1 MVKHSPTTA
10 LPEDPL
16 WYKDAIIYQVH
27 VRAFKDSDADG
38 AGDFQGLTSRL
49 DYLEDLGINTIW
61 LLPFYP
67 SPLKDDGYDI
77 ADYTAIHPSYGT
89 LADFNRFVKEA
100 HRRGLRVITE
110 LVINHTSDQHPW
122 FQMARKAPKGS
133 KERDFYVWSDS
144 MEKYAGTR
152 IIFKDFESS
161 NWSADPV
168 AGAYFWH
175 RFYSHQPDLN
185 FDNPRVRK
193 SIIQLMELWFKRG
206 VDGMRLDAVPYL
218 YEREGTSCEN
228 LPETHAFLK
237 QLRRHI
243 DARFPNRML
252 LAEANQ
258 WPEDAA
264 AYFGNGDECHMAF
277 HFPIMPRL
285 FMAIRQEN
293 RFPIV
298 DILNETPPIPDSA
311 QWAMFLRNHDELTL
325 EMVTDRERDY
335 MYQVYARD
343 REMRINLGI
352 RRRLAPLLGN
362 ERRAIE
368 LMNSLLLS
376 LNGTP
381 VIYYGDEIGMGDNI
395 FLGDRNGVRTPMQWS
410 ADRNAG
416 FSRANPQRLYLPV
429 IIDPEY
435 HYEAV
440 NVENQQNNPRSLLW
454 WMKRMIHLRRQY
466 QAFGRGS
473 LEFVSSSNPKI
484 IAFIRRYR
492 EEILLVVANLSRYSQ
507 CVQLE
512 LNAFEGLMPVEIGGG
527 AEFTIIND
535 QPYPMTMDA
544 YAYYWFALQAPRED
558 NLPAVSQDAELPVLE
573 LDKTWENLFKEKRGP
588 LEAVLTG
595 YLRQRRWFGGKA
607 RKLETLKISDT
618 VRIKIG
624 PRAIANLLILRVE
637 YSDGS
642 RESYLLPITCA
653 RGERAEQIREQAPGA
668 IVALLSSDGRDA
680 GLLFDAMWDE
690 RFTAALMGLIRKGRP
705 HKDAGG
711 VLTVIPTR
719 AARMLIPR
727 SEEMPEARVLQ
738 SEQSNTSVFFGDRVI
753 LKLFRR
759 IESGINPDF
768 EIGHALTEKVHFD
781 YTPPL
786 AGALTYKPPHQDPA
800 TIAIAHGFIEN
811 QGDAWQFTLEYLSR
825 YYENALAK
833 EVEIESAPMTDIQ
846 NPLDCVA
853 LQAPELARELFG
865 VYQQHAELLGQR
877 SGEFHCALASLSAEP
892 DFKPDPFTMF
902 YRQAQYQSM
911 RGLCTQVFRMLRER
925 RLAVPEPY
933 QDDMRRVLAL
943 EAAILDRFRPIK
955 DYYFTSTRI
964 RTHGDY
970 HLGQVLFTG
979 KDFMIMDFEGEPARS
994 LNERRDKVSALRDV
1008 AGMLRSL
1015 HYASFAA
1022 LFSLRE
1028 RGSPIRRENAEPWR
1042 KYWYLWS
1049 GAAFLRGYLAVTAQ
1063 SGFMPRDRD
1072 ELVILVHAYA
1082 LEKAIYELGYEL
1094 NNRPDWIGIPLQG
1107 ILEIMGQDQS

>member
-1 MVKHSPTTA
+1 MKHSESA
-10 LPEDPL
+10 AMHDNPL

-27 VRAFKDSDADG
+27 VRAFQDSDADG
-38 AGDFQGLTSRL
+38 SGDFQGLTSRL
-49 DYLEDLGINTIW
+49 DYLEDLGVNTIW

-89 LADFNRFVKEA
+89 LPDFTRFMKEA

-122 FQMARKAPKGS
+122 FQMARRAPEGS
-133 KERDFYVWSDS
+133 RERDFYVWSAS
-144 MEKYAGTR
+144 MDKYAGTR
-152 IIFKDFESS
+152 IIFKDFETS

-168 AGAYFWH
+168 AGAYYWH

-193 SIIQLMELWFKRG
+193 AIVQLMELWFKRG

-228 LPETHAFLK
+228 LPETHAFLR
-237 QLRRHI
+237 QLRRHM

-264 AYFGNGDECHMAF
+264 AYFGQGDECHMAF

-285 FMAIRQEN
+285 FMAIRMEN

-298 DILNETPPIPDSA
+298 DILSETPAIPDNA

-381 VIYYGDEIGMGDNI
+381 VIYYGDEIGMGDNV

-466 QAFGRGS
+466 KSFGRGS
-473 LEFVSSSNPKI
+473 LDFVATSNSKI
-484 IAFIRRYR
+484 LAFIRRY
-492 EEILLVVANLSRYSQ
+492 EEETVLVVANLSRYSQ
-507 CVQLE
+507 SVQLE
-512 LNAFEGLMPVEIGGG
+512 LNAHAGMVPMEIGGG
-527 AEFTIIND
+527 TDFPLIED
-535 QPYPMTMDA
+535 QPYRMTMDP
-544 YAYYWFALQAPRED
+544 YAYYWFALQPQQSER
-558 NLPAVSQDAELPVLE
+558 LPAVSTDRELPVIE
-573 LDKTWENLFKEKRGP
+573 LDKSWENIFKGKAGF
-588 LEAVLTG
+588 LEQILTD

-607 RKLETLKISDT
+607 RKMETLKISDT
-618 VRIKIG
+618 VRLKIG
-624 PRAIANLLILRVE
+624 PRATAVLLILRVE
-637 YSDGS
+637 YTDGS
-642 RESYLLPITCA
+642 RESYLLPVTCA
-653 RGERAEQIREQAPGA
+653 RGERAGQIREETPGA
-668 IVALLSSDGRDA
+668 IVAMLESEGREA
-680 GLLFDAMWDE
+680 GLLIDAMWDA
-690 RFTAALMGLIRKGRP
+690 RFAAVLVGLVRKGRVP
-705 HKDAGG
+705 RDAGG
-711 VLTVIPTR
+711 VLNVAPTQRARAIIPSPDQ
-719 AARMLIPR
+719 L
-727 SEEMPEARVLQ
+727 SEPRVLQ
-738 SEQSNTSVFFGDRVI
+738 TEQSNTSVFFGNQIVM
-753 LKLFRR
+753 KLFRR
-759 IESGINPDF
+759 IEPGVNPDF
-768 EIGHALTEKVHFD
+768 EVGRALTEQGRFEQ
-781 YTPPL
+781 TPPV
-786 AGALTYKPPHQDPA
+786 AGSVTYKPQHQDVA
-800 TIAIAHGFIEN
+800 TVAIVHAFIEN
-811 QGDAWQFTLEYLSR
+811 QGDAWEYTLEYLGR
-825 YYENALAK
+825 FFEDALAK
-833 EVEIESAPMTDIQ
+833 ETEIETPPRVDGLQ
-846 NPLDCVA
+846 PLDGVSESP
-853 LQAPELARELFG
+853 PELARELFG
-865 VYQQHAELLGQR
+865 VFQQHAELLGRR
-877 SGEFHCALASLSAEP
+877 SGEFHRVLASLDSQA
-892 DFKPDPFTMF
+892 DFKPEPFTMF
-902 YRQAQYQSM
+902 YRQALYQSM
-911 RGLCTQVFRMLRER
+911 RGLCTEVLRMLRER
-925 RLAVPEPY
+925 RSTIPEPH
-933 QDDMRRVLAL
+933 QEAVRQVLAL
-943 EAAILDRFRPIK
+943 EKSVIDRFRPLREHH
-955 DYYFTSTRI
+955 FTSLRI
-964 RTHGDY
+964 RTHGDF

-994 LNERRDKVSALRDV
+994 LGERRGKASALRDV

-1022 LFSLRE
+1022 LFNLRE
-1028 RGSPIRRENAEPWR
+1028 RGAPVKIENAEPWR
-1042 KYWYLWS
+1042 ALWYAWS
-1049 GAAFLRGYLAVTAQ
+1049 GAAFLRGYMSVTAECA
-1063 SGFMPRDRD
+1063 FMPRETE
-1072 ELVILVHAYA
+1072 ELVILLEAYT

-1107 ILEIMGQDQS
+1107 ILEIMGCES

>member
-1 MVKHSPTTA
+1 MKHSRPVA
-10 LPEDPL
+10 IQENPL

-27 VRAFKDSDADG
+27 VRAFQDSDADG
-38 AGDFQGLTSRL
+38 SGDFQGLTSRL

-77 ADYTAIHPSYGT
+77 SDYTAIHPSYGT
-89 LADFNRFVKEA
+89 LSDFSRFMKEA

-122 FQMARKAPKGS
+122 FQMARRAPRGS

-144 MEKYAGTR
+144 MDKYAGTR

-168 AGAYFWH
+168 AGAYYWH
-175 RFYSHQPDLN
+175 RFYAHQPDLN

-193 SIIQLMELWFKRG
+193 AIIQLMELWFKRG

-228 LPETHAFLK
+228 LPETHLFLK
-237 QLRRHI
+237 QLRRHM

-264 AYFGNGDECHMAF
+264 AYFGQGDECHMAF

-285 FMAIRQEN
+285 FMAIRMEN

-298 DILNETPPIPDSA
+298 DILNETPSIPENA

-381 VIYYGDEIGMGDNI
+381 VIYYGDEIGMGDNV

-466 QAFGRGS
+466 RAFGRGS
-473 LEFVSSSNPKI
+473 LHFVSTSNPKI
-484 IAFIRRYR
+484 LAFIRRYQD
-492 EEILLVVANLSRYSQ
+492 ETVLVVASLSRYSQ
-507 CVQLE
+507 SVLLE
-512 LNAFEGLMPVEIGGG
+512 LNEFAGMVPMEIGGG
-527 AEFTIIND
+527 TDFPAIDD
-535 QPYPMTMDA
+535 QPYPMTMDP
-544 YAYYWFALQAPRED
+544 YAYYWFALQPQREEM
-558 NLPAVSQDAELPVLE
+558 LPATSTDQEWPVLLME
-573 LDKTWENLFKEKRGP
+573 KNWENLFKGKQNP
-588 LEAVLTG
+588 LELILTE
-595 YLRQRRWFGGKA
+595 YLRRRRWFGGKA
-607 RKLETLKISDT
+607 RKMEAVKISDT
-618 VRIKIG
+618 VRLKIG
-624 PRAIANLLILRVE
+624 PRGVANLLIVRVE

-642 RESYLLPITCA
+642 RESYLLPLTCA
-653 RGERAEQIREQAPGA
+653 RGERAEQIRQESPTA
-668 IVALLSSDGRDA
+668 IVARLESDGREA
-680 GLLFDAMWDE
+680 GLLIDAMWDE
-690 RFTAALMGLIRKGRP
+690 RFAATLVGLVRKGRP
-705 HKDAGG
+705 PRDVSSVVG
-711 VLTVIPTR
+711 VVPTR
-719 AARMLIPR
+719 VARTLIP
-727 SEEMPEARVLQ
+727 SPEQLPEPRVLQ
-738 SEQSNTSVFFGDRVI
+738 TEQSNTSVFFGKQIV

-759 IESGINPDF
+759 VESGVNPDF
-768 EIGHALTEKVHFD
+768 EIGQALTEYGHFEN
-781 YTPPL
+781 TPPL
-786 AGALTYKPPHQDPA
+786 MGAITYKPPHQDIA
-800 TIAIAHGFIEN
+800 TIAIVHAFIEN
-811 QGDAWQFTLEYLSR
+811 QGDAWEYTIEYLGR
-825 YYENALAK
+825 FYENALAK
-833 EVEIESAPMTDIQ
+833 ETEIDVLPSVEGQKPM
-846 NPLDCVA
+846 NGVSEPP
-853 LQAPELARELFG
+853 PELARELFG
-865 VYQQHAELLGQR
+865 VFQQHAELLGR
-877 SGEFHCALASLSAEP
+877 RTGEFHNVMASMDVHPEL
-892 DFKPDPFTMF
+892 KPEPFTMF

-911 RGLCTQVFRMLRER
+911 RGLCTQVLRTLSEKR
-925 RLAVPEPY
+925 TAISRTHQDAV
-933 QDDMRRVLAL
+933 QQVLAL
-943 EAAILDRFRPIK
+943 EKAIVERFRPIK
-955 DYYFTSTRI
+955 DHHFTSLRI

-994 LNERRDKVSALRDV
+994 LSERRAKSSALRDV

-1022 LFSLRE
+1022 LFNLRD
-1028 RGSPIRRENAEPWR
+1028 RGAPVKVENAEPWR
-1042 KYWYLWS
+1042 ALWYVWS
-1049 GAAFLRGYLAVTAQ
+1049 GAAFLRGYLEATAE
-1063 SGFMPRDRD
+1063 SAFMPRDT
-1072 ELVILVHAYA
+1072 EEMVILLEAHI

-1107 ILEIMGQDQS
+1107 ILDIMRERT

>member
-1 MVKHSPTTA
+1 VKHPPTSA

-27 VRAFKDSDADG
+27 VRAFQDSDADG
-38 AGDFQGLTSRL
+38 AGDFEGLTSRL

-77 ADYTAIHPSYGT
+77 SDYTAIHPSYGT
-89 LADFNRFVKEA
+89 LSDFNRFVKEA

-122 FQMARKAPKGS
+122 FQAARRAPKGS

-144 MEKYAGTR
+144 MDKYAGAR

-185 FDNPRVRK
+185 FDNPKVRK
-193 SIIQLMELWFKRG
+193 AIIKLMELWFNRG

-228 LPETHAFLK
+228 LPETHVFLK

-243 DARFPNRML
+243 DTRFPNRML

-381 VIYYGDEIGMGDNI
+381 VIYYGDEIGMGDNV

-416 FSRANPQRLYLPV
+416 FSRANPQRLYMPV

-473 LEFVSSSNPKI
+473 LEFVSTSNPKI
-484 IAFIRRYR
+484 LSFIRRYR
-492 EEILLVVANLSRYSQ
+492 EEILLVVVNLSRYSQ

-512 LNAFEGLMPVEIGGG
+512 LSDFQGLMPVEVGGG
-527 AEFTIIND
+527 AEFAIIDD

-544 YAYYWFALQAPRED
+544 YAYFWFALQLPHD
-558 NLPAVSQDAELPVLE
+558 DSLPAVSQDAELPVLK
-573 LDKTWENLFKEKRGP
+573 LGKNWENLLKGQRGP
-588 LEAVLTG
+588 IERVLTS
-595 YLRQRRWFGGKA
+595 YLGQRRWFGGKA
-607 RKLETLKISDT
+607 RKMETLKITDT
-618 VRIKIG
+618 VRIKMG
-624 PRAIANLLILRVE
+624 LRTANLLILRVE

-642 RESYLLPITCA
+642 RESYLLPITYA
-653 RGERAEQIREQAPGA
+653 RGERAEQIREEAPGA
-668 IVALLSSDGRDA
+668 VVALLESDGREA
-680 GLLFDAMWDE
+680 GILFDAMWDD
-690 RFTAALMGLIRKGRP
+690 RFTATLMGLIRRGRQP
-705 HKDAGG
+705 REAMEALN
-711 VLTVIPTR
+711 VVQTR
-719 AARMLIPR
+719 ASRRLIPA

-738 SEQSNTSVFFGDRVI
+738 TEQSNTSVFFGDRI
-753 LKLFRR
+753 IMKLFRR

-768 EIGHALTEKVHFD
+768 EIGRALTEKTQFEH
-781 YTPPL
+781 TPPL
-786 AGALTYKPPHQDPA
+786 VGALTYKPQHQETA

-811 QGDAWQFTLEYLSR
+811 QGDAWQYTLEYLGR

-833 EVEIESAPMTDIQ
+833 EVEIEAAPKIDLYS
-846 NPLDCVA
+846 PLDA
-853 LQAPELARELFG
+853 ASLEAPELARELFG
-865 VYQQHAELLGQR
+865 LFQQHAELLGR
-877 SGEFHCALASLSAEP
+877 RTGEFHQALASLQADP
-892 DFKPDPFTMF
+892 DFKPESFTMF
-902 YRQAQYQSM
+902 YRRAQYQSM
-911 RGLCTQVFRMLRER
+911 RGLCTHVLRTLREKYST
-925 RLAVPEPY
+925 VPQAR
-933 QDDMRRVLAL
+933 QDDVLQVLAL
-943 EAAILDRFRPIK
+943 EAAVLDRFRPIK
-955 DYYFTSTRI
+955 DYYFTSSRI

-994 LNERRDKVSALRDV
+994 LSERRSKASALRDV

-1028 RGSPIRRENAEPWR
+1028 RGSPIRRKIAEPWR
-1042 KYWYLWS
+1042 KFWYLWS
-1049 GAAFLRGYLAVTAQ
+1049 GAAFLRGYLEVTAQ
-1063 SGFMPRDRD
+1063 NDFIPHDND
-1072 ELVILVHAYA
+1072 ELMILLEAYT
-1082 LEKAIYELGYEL
+1082 LEKALYELGYEL

-1107 ILEIMGQDQS
+1107 ILEIMGERQS